1 MAISEFPDAIFALV
15 NQRRHLTED
24 DARDAMRLIL
34 QGQATEAQIAAFLV
48 ALHLKGETVDEIT
61 GCARALREAAGV
73 QESTEPLLDTCGTGG
88 DGAGTFNISTIAAF
102 VVAGAGVRVAK
113 HGNRSL
119 SSRCGSADLLEAL
132 GIDLHYA
139 STTLPTA
146 GIAFYFAPLFHGATR
161 HVQPVRAQLK
171 IRSVFNY
178 LGPLTNPAGANIQI
192 AGAFSEAAARLIAG
206 ALARLGLRRGFVV
219 HGTDGLDEVTTT
231 AGTIAFEIC
240 EGRVTKSLLLPQDFG
255 LPLSAPAELAGGEI
269 ADHVRIAES
278 VLSGSRGAQRD
289 VVLANAALAL
299 NAAGSARTLPEAVA
313 QAAESIDS
321 GRAHAK
327 ITALRNNK
335 AC

>member
-1 MAISEFPDAIFALV
+1 MAILEFADAISALV
-15 NQRRHLTED
+15 NQRRALTEEE
-24 DARDAMRLIL
+24 ARDAMRLIL

-48 ALHLKGETVDEIT
+48 ALHLKGETVDELT
-61 GCARALREAAGV
+61 GCARALREAANTP
-73 QESTEPLLDTCGTGG
+73 ESSEPLLDTCGTGG

-132 GIDLHYA
+132 GIDLEYA
-139 STTLPTA
+139 STTLPAA

-171 IRSVFNY
+171 IRSIFNY

-192 AGAFSEAAARLIAG
+192 AGAFSEAAAQLIAG
-206 ALARLGLRRGFVV
+206 TLARLDLRRGFVV

-231 AGTIAFEIC
+231 GSTVAYEIC
-240 EGRVTKSLLLPQDFG
+240 ENKIMKRLLSPQDFG
-255 LPLSAPAELAGGEI
+255 LPVSAPAELAGGET

-278 VLSGSRGAQRD
+278 ILAGRRGPQRN

-299 NAAGSARTLPEAVA
+299 YAAGRASTLPEAVT

-321 GRAHAK
+321 GRAHSK
-327 ITALRNNK
+327 IAALRDNQEF
-335 AC
+335 